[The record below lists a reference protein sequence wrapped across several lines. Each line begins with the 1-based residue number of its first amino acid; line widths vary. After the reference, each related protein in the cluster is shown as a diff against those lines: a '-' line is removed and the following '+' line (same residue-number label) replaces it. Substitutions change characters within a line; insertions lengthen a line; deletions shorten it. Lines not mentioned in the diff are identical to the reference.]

1 MFAHC
6 FRPLAVVRVFRL
18 AGAVAAALTVT
29 VTLAQSPPALT
40 LEQALRLAQDR
51 SLQLPARDAAA
62 AAARDM
68 AAAAGQRPDPVLKA
82 GINNL
87 PADGPNRFAL
97 TRDFMTMRSIGVMQE
112 FTRED
117 KRKARSERFERAA
130 EVAEADRA
138 LALANLQ
145 RDTATAWLERYYQER
160 MREVLRSQRDEA
172 GLQIEA
178 ADAAYR
184 GGSGAQADVFLAR
197 SAVAQIEDRMAQVQQ
212 QIDVAT
218 TRLARWVGPLAD
230 APLGASPALD
240 SVRLHEQGLETQ
252 LSLEPR
258 IVVLARQEA
267 MAQADAEVA
276 QTSKKSDIS
285 VEVMFSQ
292 RGPAFSNMLSVNLS
306 MPLQWDQKS
315 RQDREV
321 AAKLAVVE
329 QLRLEREEATRV
341 VVAEALAMLQEWRS
355 DQSRLTRYMTTL
367 LPLAAQRTRA
377 SIAAYRGGN
386 VPLKAVLESRFGEI
400 DTRLEQLRL
409 EMNTARLW
417 AQLNFLLPVL
427 PVMPVDPVT
436 RSATRP

>member
-1 MFAHC
+1 M
-6 FRPLAVVRVFRL
+6 
-18 AGAVAAALTVT
+18 
-29 VTLAQSPPALT
+29 AQSPIALT

-62 AAARDM
+62 AASRDL
-68 AAAAGQRPDPVLKA
+68 AVAAGQRPDPVLKA
-82 GINNL
+82 SITNL
-87 PADGPNRFAL
+87 PVDGPDRFSL

-117 KRKARSERFERAA
+117 KRNARSARFEREAD
-130 EVAEADRA
+130 VAEADRT

-160 MREVLRSQRDEA
+160 TRKVLVSQRDEA

-184 GGSGAQADVFLAR
+184 GGRGAQADVFLAR
-197 SAVAQIEDRMAQVQQ
+197 SAVAQIEDRIAQVQQ

-218 TRLARWVGPLAD
+218 TRLARWVGPRAD
-230 APLGASPALD
+230 APLGAPPAMD
-240 SVRLHEQGLETQ
+240 GVRLNQQGLETQ
-252 LSLEPR
+252 LALEPR
-258 IVVLARQEA
+258 IVLLARQEA
-267 MAQADAEVA
+267 MAQADADVA
-276 QTSKKSDIS
+276 QTNKKSDIS
-285 VEVMFSQ
+285 VEVMYSQ
-292 RGPAFSNMLSVNLS
+292 RGPAYSNMLSVNLS

-321 AAKLAVVE
+321 AAKLALVE
-329 QLRLEREEATRV
+329 QARLEREEATRSV
-341 VVAEALAMLQEWRS
+341 FAEALAMLQEWRS
-355 DQSRLTRYMTTL
+355 EQSRSTRYTTTL

-386 VPLKAVLESRFGEI
+386 GLLKAVLEARLGEI

-409 EMNTARLW
+409 EMSTARLW
-417 AQLNFLLPVL
+417 AQLNYR
-427 PVMPVDPVT
+427 MPIDQGSP
-436 RSATRP
+436 SPIRP

>member
-1 MFAHC
+1 MFAYC
-6 FRPLAVVRVFRL
+6 FRPPAVVRAFRL
-18 AGAVAAALTVT
+18 AAIVVAAFTVT
-29 VTLAQSPPALT
+29 VTLAQSPTALT

-51 SLQLPARDAAA
+51 SRQLAARDAAA

-68 AAAAGQRPDPVLKA
+68 AVAVGQRPDPVLKA
-82 GINNL
+82 SITNL
-87 PADGPNRFAL
+87 PVDGPDRFSL

-117 KRKARSERFERAA
+117 KLKARSGRFEREAD
-130 EVAEADRA
+130 VAEAARA

-160 MREVLRSQRDEA
+160 TRKVLVSQRDEA

-184 GGSGAQADVFLAR
+184 GGRGAQADVFLAR
-197 SAVAQIEDRMAQVQQ
+197 SAVAQIEDRIAQVQQ

-218 TRLARWVGPLAD
+218 TRLARWVGPRAD
-230 APLGASPALD
+230 APLGAAPAMD
-240 SVRLHEQGLETQ
+240 VVRLHEQSLDAQ
-252 LSLEPR
+252 LAQEPR
-258 IVVLARQEA
+258 IVLLARQEA
-267 MAQADAEVA
+267 MAEADAEVA

-285 VEVMFSQ
+285 VEVMYSQ
-292 RGPAFSNMLSVNLS
+292 RGPAFSNMISVNLS
-306 MPLQWDQKS
+306 MPLQWDQKN

-329 QLRLEREEATRV
+329 QARLEREEASRSV
-341 VVAEALAMLQEWRS
+341 FAEALTMLQEWRS
-355 DQSRLTRYMTTL
+355 DQSRLTRYTTTL
-367 LPLAAQRTRA
+367 LPLAAERTRA

-386 VPLKAVLESRFGEI
+386 GPLKAVLESRLGEI

-409 EMNTARLW
+409 EMNAARLW
-417 AQLNFLLPVL
+417 AQFNYLV
-427 PVMPVDPVT
+427 PVDQVT
-436 RSATRP
+436 PSATRP